1 MKQVSASRRKVL
13 QRVLSMFHESGR
25 NDGTIMMLDMDEW
38 YLLFQPLFE
47 DYFESIKIDQ
57 RNDSVSA
64 VLAAS
69 GHLFFE
75 EKRFFQSVDIPRSAG
90 DARADEKDE

>member
-1 MKQVSASRRKVL
+1 MKRVSVSRRKVL
-13 QRVLSMFHESGR
+13 QRVLSMLHESGG

-47 DYFESIKIDQ
+47 NYFESIKIDQ

-69 GHLFFE
+69 DHIFF
-75 EKRFFQSVDIPRSAG
+75 RRITFFSIC
-90 DARADEKDE
+90 